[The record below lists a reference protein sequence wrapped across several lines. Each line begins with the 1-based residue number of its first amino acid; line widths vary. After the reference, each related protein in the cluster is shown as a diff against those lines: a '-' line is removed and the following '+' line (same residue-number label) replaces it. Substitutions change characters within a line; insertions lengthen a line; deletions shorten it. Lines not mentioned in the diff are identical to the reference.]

1 MISRVFLVAFILP
14 KVTESCGPLN
24 RDLPPTPA
32 SEERLFDMD
41 TENDGKNPGPINVDL
56 APTIPTFAT
65 NVGLQTTSSQ
75 LYIDIVLTET
85 VIDHL
90 NLRIAHINLKWTDEQ
105 WTD

>member
-32 SEERLFDMD
+32 SEEGPM
-41 TENDGKNPGPINVDL
+41 NNGPINVDL
-56 APTIPTFAT
+56 APTTVTFAAT
-65 NVGLQTTSSQ
+65 VGLPTTSSQ

-90 NLRIAHINLKWTDEQ
+90 NLRMA
-105 WTD
+105 